1 MPKPTRHRSA
11 KSGKFVTAKT
21 AKRRPATT
29 VRECVKKPKGKA
41 WWGRKKN
48 VEYGHPTK
56 KGRWLKVQVLEVF
69 SSKLAASMVARIER
83 QERNAANQLVPPSN
97 WFYSGSFKCI
107 H

>member
-1 MPKPTRHRSA
+1 MPKPIRHRSA

-69 SSKLAASMVARIER
+69 SSKLAASMFMQCPRRYRIE
-83 QERNAANQLVPPSN
+83 EI
-97 WFYSGSFKCI
+97 G
-107 H
+107 